1 MTHLQRGSFYSYSC
15 SIWHGKVVQP
25 TREPEAHGFFD
36 RGRANAGPQR
46 QKNLNTTV
54 VMLQTGRKLS
64 AMQAVRPAQ
73 GAFMIT
79 PVLATCGSY
88 NGTCCL
94 VTHSAAVIVLLHCMC
109 RLYHDCT
116 TQSVA
121 LNYAL
126 QIACKSLSLP

>member
-1 MTHLQRGSFYSYSC
+1 MGFLTGVAR
-15 SIWHGKVVQP
+15 
-25 TREPEAHGFFD
+25 TRVPSD
-36 RGRANAGPQR
+36 
-46 QKNLNTTV
+46 KNKNPNTTV

-73 GAFMIT
+73 GAFMMN

-88 NGTCCL
+88 NGACCL
-94 VTHSAAVIVLLHCMC
+94 VTHSAAVIVLLHRMC
-109 RLYHDCT
+109 RLYHNCT